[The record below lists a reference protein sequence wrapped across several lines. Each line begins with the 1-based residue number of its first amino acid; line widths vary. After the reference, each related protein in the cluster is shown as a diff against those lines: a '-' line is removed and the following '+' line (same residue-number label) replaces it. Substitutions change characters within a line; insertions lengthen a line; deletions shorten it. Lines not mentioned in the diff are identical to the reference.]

1 MLQFILRCLRDLPD
15 MTENLSSCKSP
26 QQMFGAVLKTY
37 YAEKMGIDPK
47 KIVHVVV
54 TPCTAKKA
62 EILREEMNA
71 AGRLLGDPAMRDT
84 DLVLTTVELADWA
97 KSKRISFADLP
108 DGKYDRLMAK
118 VRAPPPSSAIPAAS
132 WRLRF
137 APPTAT

>member
-1 MLQFILRCLRDLPD
+1 MIPHI
-15 MTENLSSCKSP
+15 SSAKSP
-26 QQMFGAVLKTY
+26 IGMQGPTVKTY
-37 YAEKMGIDPK
+37 FARKMNIDPK
-47 KIVHVVV
+47 QIVHVAVM
-54 TPCTAKKA
+54 PCTAKKA

-118 VRAPPPSSAIPAAS
+118 VRAPAPSSAIPAAS